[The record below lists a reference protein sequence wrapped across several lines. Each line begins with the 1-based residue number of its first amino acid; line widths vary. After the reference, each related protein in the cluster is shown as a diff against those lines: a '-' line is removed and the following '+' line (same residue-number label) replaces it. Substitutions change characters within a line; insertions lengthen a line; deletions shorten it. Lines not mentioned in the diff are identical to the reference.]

1 MLFRSL
7 NGWWGDPNSMQKIVT
22 PTSALGVAHAIKAL
36 DIDGDGANDL
46 VLALDGKAPTVW
58 LNPGLATSGI
68 APTGTPT
75 ANEGEIFLLDQTL
88 PPAGATDVALAD
100 INGDGRTDVVLTYE
114 LGFEVILAPT
124 TPTVDNWKGAGAAAK
139 KVPAAPAKYIKV
151 VDMDNDGYLDIVVA
165 GGMVSYS
172 PDTNKVLIYFG
183 SEETKASGDYSA
195 AQWVQVRSEEHTSE
209 LQSPD

>member
-1 MLFRSL
+1 MHPGSHARRPVATSSASHSPRSL
-7 NGWWGDPNSMQKIVT
+7 RWQ
-22 PTSALGVAHAIKAL
+22 AL
-36 DIDGDGANDL
+36 DIDGDGDNDL

-75 ANEGEIFLLDQTL
+75 ANQGVIFPLDETL

-100 INGDGRTDVVLTYE
+100 INGDGRTDVVLAYE
-114 LGFEVILAPT
+114 KGFEVILAPT
-124 TPTVDNWKGAGAAAK
+124 TPTVDNWKGAWEGAGAAAK

-165 GGMVSYS
+165 GGMVS
-172 PDTNKVLIYFG
+172 
-183 SEETKASGDYSA
+183 
-195 AQWVQVRSEEHTSE
+195 
-209 LQSPD
+209 